1 MTLSGFEIDLDTD
14 RDIIT
19 VRYIGPLTL
28 AVARHAVE
36 AAFQQPGVSPATA
49 VLLDTT
55 RAQVDQVDLD
65 WLRRYQAYKDAKG
78 YPNQATALVVSR
90 DEGHQLLGQLWS
102 AIRAGSNRPAPGVF
116 TDPAAAIE
124 WLQDNRSSPR
134 SMTVSA

>member
-1 MTLSGFEIDLDTD
+1 MSLSGFEIEMDTD

-28 AVARHAVE
+28 AVAQNAVE
-36 AAFQQPGVSPATA
+36 AAFQQPGVTPATA

-55 RAQVDQVDLD
+55 RAQVDQIDLD

-78 YPNQATALVVSR
+78 YPNQTTALVVSR

-102 AIRAGSNRPAPGVF
+102 AIRAGSNRQAPGVF

-124 WLQDNRSSPR
+124 WLRENRSSSR
-134 SMTVSA
+134 GLTARA